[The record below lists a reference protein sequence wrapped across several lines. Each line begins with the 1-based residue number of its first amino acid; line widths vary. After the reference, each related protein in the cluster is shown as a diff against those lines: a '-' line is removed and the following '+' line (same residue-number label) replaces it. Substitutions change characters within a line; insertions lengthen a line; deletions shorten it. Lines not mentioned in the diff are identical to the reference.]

1 MITDTRADGTG
12 NAMAEVVPDGTDQ
25 WSAGAEL
32 VGDRAARRLCHKPA
46 DADHPL
52 RFECRI
58 DADVTDGA
66 GSLSAATTGTN
77 PSASAAGSANAP
89 PRASRRQA

>member
-1 MITDTRADGTG
+1 
-12 NAMAEVVPDGTDQ
+12 
-25 WSAGAEL
+25 L
-32 VGDRAARRLCHKPA
+32 RAASRLRPAGDHLKPA

>member
-32 VGDRAARRLCHKPA
+32 VGDRAARRLCQP
-46 DADHPL
+46 
-52 RFECRI
+52 I
-58 DADVTDGA
+58 
-66 GSLSAATTGTN
+66 
-77 PSASAAGSANAP
+77 
-89 PRASRRQA
+89 RR

>member
-32 VGDRAARRLCHKPA
+32 VGDLLDFLCGCL
-46 DADHPL
+46 DL
-52 RFECRI
+52 
-58 DADVTDGA
+58 
-66 GSLSAATTGTN
+66 GSQSL
-77 PSASAAGSANAP
+77 GSVNE
-89 PRASRRQA
+89 